1 LLQVQR
7 GEFLSTYRHDC
18 GVARR
23 QPCPQ
28 SPKWLLVRN
37 LMTNSNATGSCRP
50 FATGWTIST
59 LSERAI
65 ARAVTYDLVYARASE
80 VARHPTLA
88 SCLVS
93 QGFPGKGRWKL
104 PFEEW
109 VVAHARISKK
119 PHRGAKLE
127 DTLSFFHQLSTLVG
141 SGTPLLQSL
150 KIAAAQCEST
160 KLRAVLD
167 AITAKVAAG
176 STFHAGAASFPH
188 VFEFQW
194 LEAIRTGEV
203 TGKMSQ
209 VLTELNKQI
218 RESRETKRKVKG
230 ALMYPLILIVVAVI
244 AVTVMLWLVVPVFA
258 KMFKDMDAQLP
269 GITQF
274 VVDASD
280 AIVKYG
286 PYGVIAIVAAVVG
299 FKQFLKTDNG
309 RKYVFGLLMVVPTVG
324 QLVIEMAM
332 YRFASNLS
340 LLLKSGVPMMETMY
354 TIKGIFQSSPIYRDA
369 LERVAMK
376 VASGKP
382 LHAALIES
390 GLFLPMLTSMVQVG
404 EESGQLAVVMEQVAP
419 FFKEKMEGM
428 SLKVTK
434 MVEPIIIMGMGSSIA
449 GLMLAIYMP
458 MFEMAGNVK

>member
-1 LLQVQR
+1 M
-7 GEFLSTYRHDC
+7 GS
-18 GVARR
+18 
-23 QPCPQ
+23 
-28 SPKWLLVRN
+28 
-37 LMTNSNATGSCRP
+37 GSC
-50 FATGWTIST
+50 A
-59 LSERAI
+59 
-65 ARAVTYDLVYARASE
+65 DL
-80 VARHPTLA
+80 
-88 SCLVS
+88 
-93 QGFPGKGRWKL
+93 
-104 PFEEW
+104 EE
-109 VVAHARISKK
+109 AHK
-119 PHRGAKLE
+119 GAKLE

-141 SGTPLLQSL
+141 SGTPLLQSM

-167 AITAKVAAG
+167 EITAKVAAG
-176 STFHAGAASFPH
+176 STFHAAAASFPQF
-188 VFEFQW
+188 FEFQW

-203 TGKMSQ
+203 TGKMAQ

-269 GITQF
+269 GVTQF

-286 PYGVIAIVAAVVG
+286 MYGVIVIVAAIAG
-299 FKQFLKTDNG
+299 FKQFLKTENG
-309 RKYVFGLLMVVPTVG
+309 RRYVLGLLMVVPTVG

-369 LERVAMK
+369 LERIALK

-382 LHAALIES
+382 LHAALMES

-428 SLKVTK
+428 ILKVTK